1 MIIQVERSGGFTGIP
16 LQAKID
22 THRLDASAG
31 QAIETLVSA
40 AAFFELPARI
50 ASPAKGADRFQY
62 HIHIQSETR
71 RHEVDV
77 SDGAGPA
84 ALNELIRQVIAL
96 AR

>member
-22 THRLDASAG
+22 TQSLDASAS
-31 QAIETLVSA
+31 QAIETLVTA
-40 AAFFELPARI
+40 AAFFELPGKI
-50 ASPAKGADRFQY
+50 ASPGKGADRFQY

-71 RHEVDV
+71 RHEVEV

-96 AR
+96 TR